1 MSDANSSACRAGE
14 SDLHPYAGQRIALL
28 TQHGKEA
35 ILAPVLDAALGC
47 RVTRV
52 EGFDTDTL
60 GSFTR
65 DIPRAGSQIEAARA
79 KARIGMEI
87 SGLPLGLASEGAF
100 GADPFLG
107 TLPWNSELLLFVDD
121 LRGIEVTG
129 WAQQATRFAHTLTG
143 NWQATRRFA
152 AAAGFPEHHLVV
164 RPAQQDDARIEKG
177 IADWA
182 TLAAAFSRAQA
193 AADNGLVFLEHDA
206 RAHAHPTRREAI
218 RLAAENLRDKLL
230 SLCPACGTPGFWLI
244 ERLPGL
250 PCADCGAPTR
260 ETRAEVWGCPK
271 CAYREERMISGD
283 ADPGRC
289 DVCNP

>member
-1 MSDANSSACRAGE
+1 MLAHSA
-14 SDLHPYAGQRIALL
+14 DHPYLGQRLALL

-47 RVTRV
+47 QVMRV
-52 EGFDTDTL
+52 ENFDTDTL
-60 GSFTR
+60 GTFTR
-65 DIPRAGSQIEAARA
+65 DIARAGSQIEAARR
-79 KARIGMEI
+79 KARIGMEL

-107 TLPWNSELLLFVDD
+107 TLPWNTELLLFVDD
-121 LRGIEVTG
+121 VRGIEVTG
-129 WAQQATRFAHTLTG
+129 LAQQATCFAHTLTG
-143 NWQATRRFA
+143 DWQAARLFA
-152 AAAGFPEHHLVV
+152 EEAGFPEHHLVL
-164 RPAQQDDARIEKG
+164 RPAHQDDARIEKG
-177 IADWA
+177 IADWS
-182 TLAAAFSRAQA
+182 TLAAAFAHARD

-230 SLCPACGTPGFWLI
+230 SLCPACGTPGFWLT

-250 PCADCGAPTR
+250 PCADCGTPTR
-260 ETRAEVWGCPK
+260 ETRAEVWGCLK
-271 CAYREERMISGD
+271 CDLRETRMVAAQTL

-289 DVCNP
+289 DYCNP

>member
-1 MSDANSSACRAGE
+1 MSAEGGSSERAAPSGR
-14 SDLHPYAGQRIALL
+14 HPYARQRLALL

-52 EGFDTDTL
+52 AGFDTDAL
-60 GSFTR
+60 GTFTR
-65 DIPRAGSQIEAARA
+65 DIPRAGSQIEAARR

-107 TLPWNSELLLFVDD
+107 ALPWNAELLLLVDD
-121 LRGIEVTG
+121 LRGIEVAG
-129 WAQQATRFAHTLTG
+129 WAQQATRFGHTLTDD
-143 NWQATRRFA
+143 WREARRFA
-152 AAAGFPEHHLVV
+152 AEAGFPDHHLVV
-164 RPAQQDDARIEKG
+164 RPAQQDDVRVEKG

-182 TLAAAFSRAQA
+182 TLADAFARAQA

-206 RAHAHPTRREAI
+206 RAHAHPTRRDAI

-260 ETRAEVWGCPK
+260 EPSAEAWGCLK
-271 CAYREERMISGD
+271 CAYREARTIAGQ